1 MKVIK
6 IGAIWC
12 QGCKIMGPRWKE
24 IEIENPWLK
33 TEFYDFDQ
41 NKEIVSKYNPTAMP
55 SFIFLDKNDNE
66 ILRLSGEVDKMK
78 IIEAINQNKDK

>member
-6 IGAIWC
+6 IGATWC

-24 IEIENPWLK
+24 IESENPWLK

-41 NKEIVSKYNPTAMP
+41 DKEIVNKYNPTAMP

-66 ILRLSGEVDKMK
+66 ILRLSGEVDRIK

>member
-6 IGAIWC
+6 IGASWC

-24 IEIENPWLK
+24 IEAENPWLK

-41 NKEIVSKYNPTAMP
+41 NKEIVSKHNPTAMP
-55 SFIFLDKNDNE
+55 SFIFLDENGNE
-66 ILRLSGEVDKMK
+66 ILRLSGEVDKIK
-78 IIEAINQNKDK
+78 IVEVINQNKNK